1 MGQEVVDRL
10 HRLMWKAPQRIAIEI
25 AEIWICDDESAL
37 EMSQSVVLVEFES
50 VFAVSNLH
58 KGKVRSPTVARN
70 LVNIE
75 EVSKAFDIRP
85 LLTKV
90 SLGISEGERIGI
102 VGRNGAGKS
111 TLMRIITGEEAPD
124 AGRVTKSNST
134 AIGYLAQIDNADPT
148 ATVGDVVLGDRE
160 KHEWAGDSRIREIF
174 TGLFGG
180 FDDHL
185 FERTFG
191 NLSGGEKR
199 RVGLAKLLIDDIQLV
214 LLDEPTNHLDV
225 EGVAWLAE
233 HLKRRTDLAVLVVTH
248 DRWFLDEI
256 TERTWEVVQGKVEEY
271 EGGYS
276 AFVLAKAE
284 RSRQSAA
291 TEARRNNLIRKE
303 LAWLRRGA
311 PARTTKPKF
320 RVDAANELISAE
332 PAPRDGSELLK
343 FALNRLGKTVLE
355 AKDMQVKAGD
365 KELLSHLTWNIGP
378 GDRIGI
384 VGINGAGKS
393 TLMRVLAS
401 ELQPAAGKLTTG
413 ITVKIAFLTQHL
425 DELDPT
431 WRVLEAVEKVAQY
444 VELGKGKTL
453 SASQLCE
460 RLGFDRDGQWTPVGD
475 LSGGERRRLQLT
487 RLLMDAPNVLMLDE
501 PTNDFDIE
509 TLTELEDL
517 LDSYGGT
524 LLVVSHDRYFLERV
538 CDRFVGLLGDLQ
550 LRDLPRGVDEYLELR
565 HQQSTPTQNSGGKGK
580 SSSAAEERQL
590 KKDLTRVERQI
601 EKGRAEVARLTA
613 EQETFAMDPTK
624 LVEVSEQLA
633 KVSAELVTREEEWLS
648 ITMALEG

>member
-1 MGQEVVDRL
+1 M
-10 HRLMWKAPQRIAIEI
+10 
-25 AEIWICDDESAL
+25 
-37 EMSQSVVLVEFES
+37 
-50 VFAVSNLH
+50 
-58 KGKVRSPTVARN
+58 ARN

-85 LLTKV
+85 LLIKV

-111 TLMRIITGEEAPD
+111 TLMRIITGEESAD
-124 AGRVTKSNST
+124 EGRVTKSNST
-134 AIGYLAQIDNADPT
+134 NIGYLAQIDHADPQ
-148 ATVGDVVLGDRE
+148 ATVGDVVLGDRA

-180 FDDHL
+180 FDDYL

-199 RVGLAKLLIDDIQLV
+199 RVGLAKLLIDDVQLV

-233 HLKRRTDLAVLVVTH
+233 HLKKRTDLAVLVVTH

-271 EGGYS
+271 DGGYS
-276 AFVLAKAE
+276 AYVLAKAE

-355 AKDMQVKAGD
+355 TKDMQVKAGD

-431 WRVLEAVEKVAQY
+431 WRVLEAVEKVAQF
-444 VELGKGKTL
+444 VELGKGRTL

-565 HQQSTPTQNSGGKGK
+565 HKQSLPTQSSDVKAK
-580 SSSAAEERQL
+580 SSNAAEERQL

-601 EKGRAEVARLTA
+601 EKGKAEVERITA
-613 EQETFAMDPTK
+613 ELESATSTAEK
-624 LVEVSEQLA
+624 LLELTESLA
-633 KVSAELVTREEEWLS
+633 KIESELATREEEWLS
-648 ITMALEG
+648 ITLALEG